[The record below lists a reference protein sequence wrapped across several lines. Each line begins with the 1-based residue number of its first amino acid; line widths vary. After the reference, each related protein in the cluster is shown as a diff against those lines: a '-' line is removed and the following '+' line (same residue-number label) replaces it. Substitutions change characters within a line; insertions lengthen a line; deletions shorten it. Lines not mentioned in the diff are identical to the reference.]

1 MLFVERAN
9 ELVLCC
15 LDKPLCGVSAV
26 KASLKGR
33 FTPTPIFVILDC
45 YENNI
50 PRNTIMGIGVGARIA
65 RTRPEA
71 RRAIYEQGESRV
83 ISGGGPHPLA
93 VQY

>member
-1 MLFVERAN
+1 
-9 ELVLCC
+9 
-15 LDKPLCGVSAV
+15 
-26 KASLKGR
+26 
-33 FTPTPIFVILDC
+33 
-45 YENNI
+45 
-50 PRNTIMGIGVGARIA
+50 MGIGVGARIA